1 MALTLFENSYL
12 ESADTYLADNPFWE
26 AASSDQQEQA
36 LVDATRIL
44 DQNEWIGTAVT
55 SSQSLA
61 WPRAKLSFYD
71 PVLSLYVSCNQGT
84 LPIRLQK
91 AVAYLALH
99 LVKYPTATSNYDVTY
114 DSISIGPISLSNSD
128 AGRSSSPQVPLV
140 PTEVTQ
146 LIAPLTFNQGA
157 FAQGSWWRA
166 N

>member
-12 ESADTYLADNPFWE
+12 ESADNYLADNPSWE

-55 SSQSLA
+55 SSQSLS

-71 PVLSLYVSCNQGT
+71 PMLSLHVTCEQGE
-84 LPIRLQK
+84 LPLRLQK
-91 AVAYLALH
+91 AVSYLALH
-99 LVKYPTATSNYDVTY
+99 LVKYPSAIGGYEATY
-114 DSISIGPISLSNSD
+114 DSISIGPISLTNSD

-140 PTEVTQ
+140 PTEVRQ
-146 LIAPLTFNQGA
+146 LIAPLVFSQGTI
-157 FAQGSWWRA
+157 AQGSWWRS

>member
-1 MALTLFENSYL
+1 MALILFENSYL
-12 ESADTYLADNPFWE
+12 ESADDYLADNPFWE
-26 AASSDQQEQA
+26 AADTDAQEQA

-61 WPRAKLSFYD
+61 WPRAKLSFFD
-71 PVLSLYVSCNQGT
+71 PVQQGEI
-84 LPIRLQK
+84 PIRLEK

-99 LVKYPTATSNYDVTY
+99 LVKHPTVIKGYETTY
-114 DSISIGPISLSNSD
+114 DSISIGPISLSNTD

-140 PTEVTQ
+140 PAEINK
-146 LIAPLTFNQGA
+146 LIAPLIFSQGYTA
-157 FAQGSWWRA
+157 AGGWWRS